1 MPACTCRMG
10 GWGSAIAHTV
20 PEQTS
25 FLYSPGSL
33 GPQALAGQKGRA
45 GDVPRPLHAGD
56 VPRPLRPRLGP
67 VGLGP

>member
-10 GWGSAIAHTV
+10 GWGSAIPHIV
-20 PEQTS
+20 SEQTS

-33 GPQALAGQKGRA
+33 GPQVLAGQKG
-45 GDVPRPLHAGD
+45 HAGD
-56 VPRPLRPRLGP
+56 VPCPLRLRLGP

>member
-45 GDVPRPLHAGD
+45 GDVPRPL
-56 VPRPLRPRLGP
+56 RPRLGP